1 MLELI
6 KRSDLLQ
13 QTTIWQQQQKRVALV
28 PTMGNLHAGH
38 LSLID
43 TAHQHAD
50 VVVASIFVNPT
61 QFGEGEDFASYPRTL
76 NKDREQLTATGCD
89 ALFLPTPD
97 VLYPYGSQDFTRIQ
111 APFSLTNTLCGLSRP
126 GHFDGVL
133 SVVSRLFNLI
143 SPQVAVF
150 GEKDYQQLLII
161 KRMVEDLG
169 MPQQVIAGPT
179 VRETSGL
186 AMSSRNQY
194 LDSATQ
200 QQAAQLQQTLQA
212 VAQQLDQGQFDL
224 QKLEAEACK
233 RLEQAGFQPEYVS
246 IRQADDLSSVDSNS
260 LPSQQLRILAAA
272 RLESTRL
279 IDNVAWPALNSGLD
293 FKA

>member
-43 TAHQHAD
+43 IAHQHAD

-61 QFGEGEDFASYPRTL
+61 QFGKGEDFASYPRTL
-76 NKDREQLTATGCD
+76 NKDREQLITASCD

-111 APFSLTNTLCGLSRP
+111 PPVSLANTLCGLSRP

-133 SVVSRLFNLI
+133 SVVARLFNLI
-143 SPQVAVF
+143 KPQVAVF

-169 MPQQVIAGPT
+169 MPQQIIAGAT
-179 VRETSGL
+179 VREASGL

-200 QQAAQLQQTLQA
+200 QQAAQLQQTLQI
-212 VAQQLDQGQFDL
+212 VAQQLDQGQYDT
-224 QKLEAEACK
+224 QKLEAEANQ

-246 IRQADDLSSVDSNS
+246 IRQADNLRSVDSDS
-260 LPSQQLRILAAA
+260 LSSQQLRILAAA
-272 RLESTRL
+272 RLGSTRL
-279 IDNVAWPALNSGLD
+279 IDNIAWPALNI
-293 FKA
+293 KV

>member
-13 QTTIWQQQQKRVALV
+13 QTTIWKQQEKSVALV

-43 TAHQHAD
+43 IARQHAQ

-61 QFGEGEDFASYPRTL
+61 QFDEGEDFANYPRTL
-76 NKDREQLTATGCD
+76 DKDRQQLAAAGCD
-89 ALFLPTPD
+89 ALLLPTPD

-111 APFSLTNTLCGLSRP
+111 APYSLANTLCGLSRP
-126 GHFDGVL
+126 GHFDGVV
-133 SVVSRLFNLI
+133 SVVARLFNLV

-150 GEKDYQQLLII
+150 GEKDYQQLLIV
-161 KRMVEDLG
+161 KRMVADLG
-169 MPQQVIAGPT
+169 MPQQIIPGPT

-194 LDSATQ
+194 LDNAAQ

-212 VAQQLDQGQFDL
+212 VAGQLNKGRRDIQALETEASQQL
-224 QKLEAEACK
+224 K
-233 RLEQAGFQPEYVS
+233 QAGFQPEYVS
-246 IRQADDLSSVDSNS
+246 IRQADDLSEVDGEET
-260 LPSQQLRILAAA
+260 LPHSLRILAAA

-279 IDNVAWPALNSGLD
+279 IDNIAWLANT
-293 FKA
+293 

>member
-13 QTTIWQQQQKRVALV
+13 QTTIWQQQQKHIALV

-43 TAHQHAD
+43 IARQHAD

-61 QFGEGEDFASYPRTL
+61 QFGEAEDFANYPRTL
-76 NKDREQLTATGCD
+76 DKDRQQLALAGCD

-111 APFSLTNTLCGLSRP
+111 APYSLANILCGLSRP
-126 GHFDGVL
+126 GHFDGVV
-133 SVVSRLFNLI
+133 SVVARLFNLLG
-143 SPQVAVF
+143 PQVAIF
-150 GEKDYQQLLII
+150 GEKDYQQLLIV
-161 KRMVEDLG
+161 KRMVADLS
-169 MPQQVIAGPT
+169 MPQQIIAGPT

-194 LDSATQ
+194 LDNSAQ

-212 VAQQLDQGQFDL
+212 VAKQLDKGRYDIQA
-224 QKLEAEACK
+224 LEAEANK
-233 RLEQAGFQPEYVS
+233 QLEQAGFQPEYVS
-246 IRQADDLSSVDSNS
+246 IRQADDLNEVDDDD

-279 IDNVAWPALNSGLD
+279 IDNIAWPVRGSDA
-293 FKA
+293 